1 MLPED
6 YNYNY
11 NKTYT
16 FYIQNPEDFY
26 NQLRAAHDADAE
38 LEAEIDVEDTALAEQ
53 MLQAIGIKTQ

>member
-6 YNYNY
+6 YNY

-26 NQLRAAHDADAE
+26 NQLRRYHRLDLAQEQSVD
-38 LEAEIDVEDTALAEQ
+38 IEDTDLAKD
-53 MLQAIGIKTQ
+53 MLREIGVNV

>member
-6 YNYNY
+6 YNY

-26 NQLRAAHDADAE
+26 NQLRGYHRLDLAQEQSVD
-38 LEAEIDVEDTALAEQ
+38 IEDTDLAKD
-53 MLQAIGIKTQ
+53 MLREIGVNV